1 MEDQWGVNQKL
12 FVSTDLNEYSKDIMN
27 MLWFVIIIIMMNY
40 NLLVAVPIIFG
51 SNRMTVYIL
60 TDT

>member
-12 FVSTDLNEYSKDIMN
+12 FVSTDLNEYKN